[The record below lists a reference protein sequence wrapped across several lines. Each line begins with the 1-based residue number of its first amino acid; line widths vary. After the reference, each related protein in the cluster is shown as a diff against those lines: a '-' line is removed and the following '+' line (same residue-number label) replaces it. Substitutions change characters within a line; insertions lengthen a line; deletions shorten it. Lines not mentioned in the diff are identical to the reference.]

1 MTEPVSAA
9 GSFSFRQLGQAVI
22 FHVPHLLVLRI
33 MPEIWGILPIIFA
46 SSLFLGWVRIRSGSI
61 IGPWLI
67 HASANCR
74 DMSDGSHPQGLLN
87 TTFPAC

>member
-67 HASANCR
+67 HASANVAICLMVAIR
-74 DMSDGSHPQGLLN
+74 RAS
-87 TTFPAC
+87 